1 MQQCTMAASSNQ
13 VQLDENNPANYNTSL
28 RRVDQPIQL
37 NQICDDIVMLKQR
50 HQPADLI
57 ARSAATT
64 NQEFYNGQTEQ
75 ANQQLQQQPDDYDN
89 LGLRAYDY
97 DEASLIL
104 NAQFDPS
111 RSMSKLSI
119 EEEEI
124 ILSHVGV
131 PGLKYAKMSTI
142 KHWMTNQTR
151 KIMTEL
157 NMHE

>member
-1 MQQCTMAASSNQ
+1 MAASNY
-13 VQLDENNPANYNTSL
+13 VQLDEDNPANQTSI
-28 RRVDQPIQL
+28 RRVGQPILL
-37 NQICDDIVMLKQR
+37 NQICEDIVMLKQR

-57 ARSAATT
+57 ARSAATI
-64 NQEFYNGQTEQ
+64 NQDFYNGQTEQ
-75 ANQQLQQQPDDYDN
+75 ANQQLQQQPDGDN

-97 DEASLIL
+97 DEASMIL